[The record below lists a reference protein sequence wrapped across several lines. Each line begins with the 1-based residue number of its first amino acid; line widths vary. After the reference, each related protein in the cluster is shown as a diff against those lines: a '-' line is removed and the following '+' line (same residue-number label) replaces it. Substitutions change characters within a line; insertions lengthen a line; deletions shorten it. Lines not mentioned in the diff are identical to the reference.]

1 MFNSTISFF
10 SMNTALKSLH
20 SRASTAR
27 PDVAVAQGHSGDEDI
42 ALHRLDASLAILVDS
57 QPTDSCSAPQGS
69 RSTGPPRRLRVDPK
83 GLGSIWFVEGVGLV
97 CGDPNGLWPF
107 RLVGVRGWVGLQGF
121 GLVCGGSDWF
131 VG

>member
-10 SMNTALKSLH
+10 SMNTALRSLH

-27 PDVAVAQGHSGDEDI
+27 PDVAVAQGHSRDEDI

-69 RSTGPPRRLRVDPK
+69 RAENRPGDYELTPRSAPSSTVLAAEVKELHLPRQHR
-83 GLGSIWFVEGVGLV
+83 I
-97 CGDPNGLWPF
+97 
-107 RLVGVRGWVGLQGF
+107 
-121 GLVCGGSDWF
+121 
-131 VG
+131 